1 MVAPRAG
8 LFLAD
13 RQISHSNE
21 RLRDDLISMGA
32 RGISVQCL
40 LAGSEDRLGLTQ
52 VMGGKGLANR
62 LHHVQVQ
69 RHFYGGVCGPL
80 RCHVVLIMNPARRGP
95 PILRDRE
102 SPPTFLEAIRA
113 AKIPCIFICATE
125 NITDNLRI
133 VSEQTGI
140 PLLASAYDAF
150 VLESRLTGLLREKI
164 ALRVRV
170 HGVLLKMFGL
180 GVLIRGDSG
189 AGKTQAGVML
199 VRMGHTWIADDA
211 IDIHVRQGKR
221 LCARGIKSTRNLID
235 LKESGIL
242 NTRNLFD
249 SSQLA
254 EETDLHLIL
263 EMQRRSDVSSRG
275 NMENILPFRE
285 IMGTQVPCI
294 RIPWTGE
301 HAFDALEIERRVK
314 AFGRDGGSL

>member
-1 MVAPRAG
+1 MRA
-8 LFLAD
+8 
-13 RQISHSNE
+13 RS
-21 RLRDDLISMGA
+21 
-32 RGISVQCL
+32 ISVQCL
-40 LAGSEDRLGLTQ
+40 LSGSEDRLGLTQ
-52 VMGGKGLANR
+52 VMGGKGLAER

-69 RHFYGGVCGPL
+69 RLLGTDFKSVPNHGGPL
-80 RCHVVLIMNPARRGP
+80 RRHVVLIINSARRGQM
-95 PILRDRE
+95 ILRDRE
-102 SPPTFLEAIRA
+102 SSRTFLEKIQA

-125 NITDNLRI
+125 RIADHLRD
-133 VSEQTGI
+133 VNEETGI

-150 VLESRLTGLLREKI
+150 VVESRLTGLLREKI
-164 ALRVRV
+164 AHRVRV

-180 GVLIRGDSG
+180 GVLIQGDSG
-189 AGKTQAGVML
+189 AGKTTAGVIL

-211 IDIHVRQGKR
+211 IDIKKRQDRR

-249 SSQLA
+249 SRQLA

-275 NMENILPFRE
+275 NMGNMLAFRE
-285 IMGTQVPCI
+285 IMGTHVPCI

-314 AFGRDGGSL
+314 AFGRDGVPL

>member
-1 MVAPRAG
+1 
-8 LFLAD
+8 
-13 RQISHSNE
+13 
-21 RLRDDLISMGA
+21 MGA

-62 LHHVQVQ
+62 LHHVRVQ
-69 RHFYGGVCGPL
+69 RLLGTDLKSVPNHGGPL
-80 RCHVVLIMNPARRGP
+80 RHDVALIMNPARRSP
-95 PILRDRE
+95 LSMRDRE
-102 SPPTFLEAIRA
+102 SSLTFLEEIRA

-125 NITDNLRI
+125 RFADHLRD
-133 VSEQTGI
+133 VNEQTGI

-164 ALRVRV
+164 AHRVRV

-180 GVLIRGDSG
+180 GVLIQGDSG
-189 AGKTQAGVML
+189 AGKTTVGTML
-199 VRMGHTWIADDA
+199 VGMGHTWIADDA
-211 IDIHVRQGKR
+211 VDIKKRQGKR

-249 SSQLA
+249 SRRLA

-263 EMQRRSDVSSRG
+263 EIQRRSDVSSRG
-275 NMENILPFRE
+275 NMENMRAFRE
-285 IMGTQVPCI
+285 IMGTQVPYI

-301 HAFDALEIERRVK
+301 HVFDALEIERRVK
-314 AFGRDGGSL
+314 AFGRDGGPL

>member
-1 MVAPRAG
+1 MR
-8 LFLAD
+8 
-13 RQISHSNE
+13 
-21 RLRDDLISMGA
+21 A

-62 LHHVQVQ
+62 LHHVRVQ
-69 RHFYGGVCGPL
+69 HHFHGGVRGPL
-80 RCHVVLIMNPARRGP
+80 WRHVALIMNPSRRGP
-95 PILRDRE
+95 LIMRDRE
-102 SPPTFLEAIRA
+102 SSLTFLEEIRA

-125 NITDNLRI
+125 KIADHLRD
-133 VSEQTGI
+133 VNEQTGI
-140 PLLASAYDAF
+140 PLLTSAHDAF
-150 VLESRLTGLLREKI
+150 ILESRLTGLLREKI
-164 ALRVRV
+164 DHRVRV

-180 GVLIRGDSG
+180 GVLIQGDSG
-189 AGKTQAGVML
+189 AGKTTAGTML
-199 VRMGHTWIADDA
+199 VRMGHIWIADDA
-211 IDIHVRQGKR
+211 IDIKKRQGKR

-242 NTRNLFD
+242 NTRDIFD
-249 SSQLA
+249 SRRLA

-263 EMQRRSDVSSRG
+263 EMQHRSDVSSRG
-275 NMENILPFRE
+275 KMENMRAFRE

-314 AFGRDGGSL
+314 AFGSDGGTL